1 VIEIHA
7 QYYGTRQAVGESTDS
22 FLSRKRRITKR
33 IFPNITEEKFMA
45 TCCFLVL
52 DPSHLQEPPQPSHP
66 TDVVPH
72 VPFAGG
78 PNQGHHKRPNIHQI
92 PSQNEPK
99 DQLIAKLQVEL
110 TLTKK
115 MLPMI

>member
-1 VIEIHA
+1 LKRAVVNKYGGPKIVIELHA

-22 FLSRKRRITKR
+22 FLSRKRRIAKR
-33 IFPNITEEKFMA
+33 IFPNITEEKFIAM
-45 TCCFLVL
+45 CRYMVI
-52 DPSHLQEPPQPSHP
+52 DPSHRNHTTPS
-66 TDVVPH
+66 DVVPH
-72 VPFAGG
+72 VPFGGG
-78 PNQGHHKRPNIHQI
+78 PNQIQ
-92 PSQNEPK
+92 SQKEPK